1 MGFFSKLFAGYSER
15 ELNKIR
21 HYVDEINALEPEL
34 EKYSDEELRAKTEE
48 FKSRLK
54 NGETL
59 NDILVEAYAVAREGS
74 KRVFGKRPFDVQLL
88 GAIVLHQGRIAEM
101 KTGEGKTLTA
111 ALALYL
117 NALEG
122 KGAHLVTVNDYLA
135 KSQGEEMGKLYN
147 FLGLSV
153 GIIVHDLTPDQRK
166 AAYNS
171 DITYGTNNEYGFD
184 YLRDNMVI
192 YRQQMVQR
200 ELHYAIVDEIDSIL
214 IDEAR
219 TPLIISGQADK
230 ANDLYKQADRFV
242 KSLSAKV
249 VAKDENRKEADPDD
263 ENYDYVVDLKS
274 RRATLTARG
283 ISKAEKAFGVENLQD
298 MSNMTLY
305 HHINKA
311 LSANGVMHRDQ
322 DYIVKDGEVLIVDE
336 HTGRIMYGRRYSEG
350 LHQAIEAKENVQI
363 ANESKTLATITFQNY
378 FRLYD
383 KLCGMTGTAKTEE
396 QEFREIYGLDVIEV
410 PTNKPMIRVDNNDVV
425 YRSERGKLRAVVEDI
440 KQSHEKGQPV
450 LVGTT
455 TIEKSEALSELL
467 KREGIKHEV
476 LNAKYH
482 EKEAEIVA
490 QAGKFGAVTIATNMA
505 GRGTDIMLGGNT
517 EALAKHELKK
527 RGYTEDAIMNAVSLN
542 ETNDPEII
550 ALRKEYK
557 SIYDKL
563 DEKVREDRNKVIA
576 AGGLKIVGTERHE
589 SRRIDNQLRGRSGRQ
604 GDVGESRFYISL
616 EDNLMKL
623 FGSDRIQTMAA
634 MLNMPEDMPLE
645 MKMLT
650 STIENAQKNVE
661 AIHFANR
668 KRILQY
674 DDIMNEQRQIIYTE
688 RRQVLDGQNMR
699 DKVISM
705 IRKCVDATI
714 DSYYGQEH
722 VVSDKGAFENYVRQ
736 TFDVEFVAK
745 DEKPDTLKEELY
757 NLVLNRYEEKEKE
770 IGDDHI
776 RELERVV
783 ILRNVDTKWMD
794 HIDCMEQL
802 KEGIQLRG
810 YGQIDPVVPFRY
822 ESYEVF
828 NEMTDSIAE
837 SVVKTMLH
845 LVPQEKV
852 DRVQIVRNM
861 MTNLNQAQKAGTE
874 KAKPKTNAPGQ
885 KVGRNEPCPC
895 GSGKKYKHCCGK

>member
-1 MGFFSKLFAGYSER
+1 
-15 ELNKIR
+15 
-21 HYVDEINALEPEL
+21 
-34 EKYSDEELRAKTEE
+34 
-48 FKSRLK
+48 
-54 NGETL
+54 
-59 NDILVEAYAVAREGS
+59 
-74 KRVFGKRPFDVQLL
+74 
-88 GAIVLHQGRIAEM
+88 
-101 KTGEGKTLTA
+101 
-111 ALALYL
+111 
-117 NALEG
+117 
-122 KGAHLVTVNDYLA
+122 
-135 KSQGEEMGKLYN
+135 
-147 FLGLSV
+147 
-153 GIIVHDLTPDQRK
+153 
-166 AAYNS
+166 
-171 DITYGTNNEYGFD
+171 
-184 YLRDNMVI
+184 
-192 YRQQMVQR
+192 
-200 ELHYAIVDEIDSIL
+200 
-214 IDEAR
+214 
-219 TPLIISGQADK
+219 
-230 ANDLYKQADRFV
+230 
-242 KSLSAKV
+242 
-249 VAKDENRKEADPDD
+249 
-263 ENYDYVVDLKS
+263 
-274 RRATLTARG
+274 
-283 ISKAEKAFGVENLQD
+283 
-298 MSNMTLY
+298 
-305 HHINKA
+305 
-311 LSANGVMHRDQ
+311 
-322 DYIVKDGEVLIVDE
+322 
-336 HTGRIMYGRRYSEG
+336 
-350 LHQAIEAKENVQI
+350 
-363 ANESKTLATITFQNY
+363 
-378 FRLYD
+378 
-383 KLCGMTGTAKTEE
+383 
-396 QEFREIYGLDVIEV
+396 
-410 PTNKPMIRVDNNDVV
+410 
-425 YRSERGKLRAVVEDI
+425 
-440 KQSHEKGQPV
+440 
-450 LVGTT
+450 
-455 TIEKSEALSELL
+455 
-467 KREGIKHEV
+467 
-476 LNAKYH
+476 
-482 EKEAEIVA
+482 
-490 QAGKFGAVTIATNMA
+490 
-505 GRGTDIMLGGNT
+505 
-517 EALAKHELKK
+517 
-527 RGYTEDAIMNAVSLN
+527 
-542 ETNDPEII
+542 
-550 ALRKEYK
+550 
-557 SIYDKL
+557 
-563 DEKVREDRNKVIA
+563 
-576 AGGLKIVGTERHE
+576 
-589 SRRIDNQLRGRSGRQ
+589 
-604 GDVGESRFYISL
+604 
-616 EDNLMKL
+616 MKL

-674 DDIMNEQRQIIYTE
+674 DDIMNEQRHIIYTE

-895 GSGKKYKHCCGK
+895 GSGKKYKQCCGK